1 MSENKKLFPP
11 AIAVESV
18 SAAVAK
24 AKEVG
29 IAIMFY
35 VNCKNKYSLFFL
47 SCYFFASKDP
57 EKSGSSKMVLL

>member
-11 AIAVESV
+11 AVAVESV

-29 IAIMFY
+29 IAIMCY
-35 VNCKNKYSLFFL
+35 VNCKNKYSLFF
-47 SCYFFASKDP
+47 S
-57 EKSGSSKMVLL
+57 ELLFLCFKGPREEW